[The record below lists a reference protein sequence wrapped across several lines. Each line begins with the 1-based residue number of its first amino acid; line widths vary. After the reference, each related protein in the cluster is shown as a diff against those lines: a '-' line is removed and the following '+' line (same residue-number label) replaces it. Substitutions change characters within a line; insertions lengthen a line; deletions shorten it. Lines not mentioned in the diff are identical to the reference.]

1 MSDEA
6 SLIQERLDDLA
17 LTMFNGVLEV
27 SRVSGDEGRKDDK
40 CHVAV
45 RMGAKIGYHRKALR
59 YARMQLVLGCFMR
72 RS

>member
-6 SLIQERLDDLA
+6 SLIQERLDDLS

-45 RMGAKIGYHRKALR
+45 RMVSK
-59 YARMQLVLGCFMR
+59 LGCHR
-72 RS
+72 